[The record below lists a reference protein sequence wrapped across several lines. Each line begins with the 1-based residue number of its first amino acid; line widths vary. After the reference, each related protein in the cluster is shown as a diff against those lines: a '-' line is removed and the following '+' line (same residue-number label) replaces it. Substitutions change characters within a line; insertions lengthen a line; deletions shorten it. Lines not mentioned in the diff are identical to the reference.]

1 MKNFFYLIGGT
12 SIAQLVIILASPILA
27 RVFTPEDFGSFA
39 ILTTVVY
46 ILTALSCLRLD
57 VAILSSKND
66 LELVWL
72 FQKSL
77 TILVSIVILI
87 TSTLFIFYEMTG
99 LYLNILVFIPLM
111 IFLSGLFNILN
122 NLTLKLQ
129 NTHLNAKSKIIQ
141 SGGGALSQLILG
153 LQGLGFKGMAL
164 GQILGFIYSIT
175 YLTKKNISYFKNIFR
190 YSNKKYRIIDYKNYI
205 IYDSMGA
212 VFSVVANHIPTLL
225 ISILLGKSFGGS
237 YYMAYRVLMLPV
249 SVISISISQFVGSKY
264 VEWKNEDVYHDNLS
278 KILYCLSVLVF
289 IPSFLLIGF
298 LPDIFSYVLG
308 EQWILAG
315 EIAAICIIWIAVKF
329 IFESLVI
336 TFSLD
341 NSQKIGLFFQAFL
354 TLIRVSTIF
363 IGWRLG
369 LDSFMIINFFS
380 IISFLCYLLG
390 LILISFINKINM
402 LLLFRNFI
410 IGFTGY
416 ALVYISSNN
425 FSLQL
430 VILCFYTMIWIF
442 LSKNMLKVAKE
453 ILS

>member
-12 SIAQLVIILASPILA
+12 SIAQLVIIIASPILA

-66 LELVWL
+66 LELSWL
-72 FQKSL
+72 FKKSL
-77 TILVSIVILI
+77 TVLLAMVILI
-87 TSTLFIFYEMTG
+87 TSTIFIFYELTG
-99 LYLNILVFIPLM
+99 LYLDILVFIPLM
-111 IFLSGLFNILN
+111 IFLSGLFNVLN

-153 LQGLGFKGMAL
+153 FQGLGFKGMAL
-164 GQILGFIYSIT
+164 GQILGFVYSIA

-190 YSNKKYRIIDYKNYI
+190 VSSKGYRILDYKNYI
-205 IYDSMGA
+205 VYDSIGA

-225 ISILLGKSFGGS
+225 ISLLLGKSFGGS
-237 YYMAYRVLMLPV
+237 YYMAYRVLMLPIA
-249 SVISISISQFVGSKY
+249 VISISISQFIGSKY
-264 VEWKNEDVYHDNLS
+264 TEWKSNDAYHDNLS

-308 EQWILAG
+308 EQWVLAG
-315 EIAAICIIWIAVKF
+315 EIAAISIIWIAVKF

-336 TFSLD
+336 SFSLD
-341 NSQKIGLFFQAFL
+341 NGQRIGLFFQAFL
-354 TLIRVSTIF
+354 TLIRVSAIF
-363 IGWRLG
+363 IGWK
-369 LDSFMIINFFS
+369 LDLSSFTIMKVFCIV
-380 IISFLCYLLG
+380 SFLSYLLG
-390 LILISFINKINM
+390 LILISFINRINM
-402 LLLFRNFI
+402 LLFFKNFL
-410 IGFTGY
+410 IGLTGY
-416 ALVYISSNN
+416 VFIYIAGANIL
-425 FSLQL
+425 LQL
-430 VILCFYTMIWIF
+430 VLLCFYVVIWIF
-442 LSKNMLKVAKE
+442 LSKNMFKVAKE
-453 ILS
+453 IFS